1 MSNDDP
7 EVFIQWLAIGH
18 RPELRWDQQPTQ
30 RYFFPQPQ
38 PGLFKKLGIPETYA
52 VVPHVLRPRDGF
64 LTLASRGLPGATF
77 TGERRHLPYELE
89 LLGLNA
95 EIRSIVSRL
104 YPMGIQSVRVTAHLQ
119 LKPSPSYGQ
128 LLNGLQ
134 ALRKPHTVRAA
145 DHVIRQALALATG
158 DRTIDASSLSYRTY
172 FGMRISLP
180 VQKDQI
186 PTFVRD
192 HQASIVA
199 LLIGSPQP
207 TALSNEIIGSVI
219 GTNRRLNE
227 KSGYEYLLANRGGMV
242 YLTPNQEHRSP
253 HPERFRRSIDIAELA
268 LYASTFLEH
277 SGAERQQHGNLIE
290 FLYTKIDSW
299 ISSPQVIFSS
309 SVTSLLEWEVL
320 SNAFALAPSL
330 DLWRRTNG
338 VNTAEEEVKRHLFR
352 QAPANWWL
360 LPELP
365 LFLDSLGPSS
375 LAGAVSCI
383 CLVGSLNVCRW

>member
-1 MSNDDP
+1 M
-7 EVFIQWLAIGH
+7 ACH
-18 RPELRWDQQPTQ
+18 RVQAGIELGSQPTQ

-52 VVPHVLRPRDGF
+52 VVPHALRPRDGF
-64 LTLASRGLPGATF
+64 LMLASRGLPGATF
-77 TGERRHLPYELE
+77 IGERRHLPFELE
-89 LLGLNA
+89 LHGLNA

-119 LKPSPSYGQ
+119 LKSSTSYGP
-128 LLNGLQ
+128 LLDELQ

-145 DHVIRQALALATG
+145 DHVIRQAFALATG
-158 DRTIDASSLSYRTY
+158 DRTIDSSSLSYRTY

-180 VQKDQI
+180 IQQNQI
-186 PTFVRD
+186 LTFVRN
-192 HQASIVA
+192 HQANIVA

-207 TALSNEIIGSVI
+207 TALSNEIISSVI
-219 GTNRRLNE
+219 DSSRHLNE
-227 KSGYEYLLANRGGMV
+227 KSGYEYLLANRGGMI
-242 YLTPNQEHRSP
+242 YLTPKDGHRSP
-253 HPERFRRSIDIAELA
+253 HPERFRRSVDIAELA
-268 LYASTFLEH
+268 LYANTFLEY
-277 SGAERQQHGNLIE
+277 SGTERQLHENLIQ

-330 DLWRRTNG
+330 HLWRKTNG
-338 VNTAEEEVKRHLFR
+338 VNVADEEAKRRLFR

-360 LPELP
+360 SPN
-365 LFLDSLGPSS
+365 FRCSS
-375 LAGAVSCI
+375 RAS
-383 CLVGSLNVCRW
+383 SHHR